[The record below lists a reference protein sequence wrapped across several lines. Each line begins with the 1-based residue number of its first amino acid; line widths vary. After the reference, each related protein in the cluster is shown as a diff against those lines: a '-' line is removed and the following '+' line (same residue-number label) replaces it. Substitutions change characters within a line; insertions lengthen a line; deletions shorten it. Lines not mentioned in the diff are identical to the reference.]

1 MLVMQFSNGR
11 SIDNQWHANYEE
23 NKAKILSYRSINE
36 IIKMQTTKYWKQ
48 FPSRAKNN
56 QL

>member
-1 MLVMQFSNGR
+1 MQFSNGR